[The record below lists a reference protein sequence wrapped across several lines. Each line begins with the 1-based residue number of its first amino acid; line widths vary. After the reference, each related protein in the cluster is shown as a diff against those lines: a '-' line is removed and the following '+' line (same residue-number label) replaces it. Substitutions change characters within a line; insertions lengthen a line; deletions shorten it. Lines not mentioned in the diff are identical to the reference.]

1 MSVTTVTQS
10 GFQWLSRGQDYV
22 PCGPYACCS
31 DRLLTGDI
39 SLPAGGGQA
48 HALGWT
54 AKDLFG
60 RLPAPEHAGPS
71 FNCLAR
77 YDETG
82 LIWLLQGREVIALA
96 EATAAIRGPTGAIT
110 IYRRDNKPA
119 LGPLG
124 DSLHDLGAP

>member
-22 PCGPYACCS
+22 PYGPYACCS

-39 SLPAGGGQA
+39 SLPAG
-48 HALGWT
+48 
-54 AKDLFG
+54 
-60 RLPAPEHAGPS
+60 
-71 FNCLAR
+71 
-77 YDETG
+77 
-82 LIWLLQGREVIALA
+82 
-96 EATAAIRGPTGAIT
+96 PTGEIT

-124 DSLHDLGAP
+124 DSLDDLGAQ